1 MSARIIRNI
10 EDTPNLTPIQF
21 PEHKG
26 TSPNARIRRPAP
38 KTNERIIGH
47 SKDDGG
53 SGHGLVAQA
62 RAQAE
67 QILSEAY
74 AEAERIEN
82 KAYEQGYRAGQ
93 DAAAISNEERLKQ
106 VKAEYENSILQLDR
120 LRDEMVSNCEKD
132 LIRLVMEIAKKVVH
146 REVTIDR
153 EIVLTLVRV
162 ALKRIGSDT
171 AATIHVH
178 NDDFKTMEA
187 RRNDYLS
194 GENGVVNLV
203 ADRSVSRGGCLIETK
218 LGHVDAR
225 IEEQFKEIERGFFG
239 LV

>member
-10 EDTPNLTPIQF
+10 EDTPNLTPLQF

-26 TSPNARIRRPAP
+26 LAPNSRTRRPAP
-38 KTNERIIGH
+38 KTADRIIGQ
-47 SKDDGG
+47 SKDASG
-53 SGHGLVAQA
+53 SGQGLVAQA

-93 DAAAISNEERLKQ
+93 DAAAISSEERLKQ
-106 VKAEYENSILQLDR
+106 VKAEYENSIIQLSR
-120 LRDEMVSNCEKD
+120 LREDMLSHCETD

-146 REVTIDR
+146 REVTVDR
-153 EIVLTLVRV
+153 EIVLTLIRV

-171 AATIHVH
+171 AATIHLH
-178 NDDFKTMEA
+178 NDDFKILED
-187 RRNDYLS
+187 RRHEFLT

-203 ADRSVSRGGCLIETK
+203 ADRSISRGGCLIETK
-218 LGHVDAR
+218 LGSVDAR
-225 IEEQFKEIERGFFG
+225 IEEQFKEVERGFFG